1 VPPSGVIPNPN
12 PSLTGSL
19 SAIAASEP
27 SCAPTRVYLKR
38 GRANRQW
45 RSRARPPLSSHA
57 PRPPASAGSTRSS
70 SLPPPA
76 AARRGPRA
84 ASPAGSPQVAAG
96 SSSLLTNS
104 APRMACQLTGLLG
117 SAPLQRLPPRRMC
130 STPRRS
136 LSRSTSPTR
145 RKFTNGNSACSWA
158 IFARSFVFGF
168 FFDHLHRSSDAVLM
182 YYLAVILQFW
192 KWISVYLHLW
202 LVVCKDDF
210 GARLS
215 ISSCRLMSCGWE
227 GKLVGIWVSL
237 KSWRGGALSVV
248 PSFLCSVIHFFFHIC
263 KLASS

>member
-1 VPPSGVIPNPN
+1 MGMGMGVNPYPPAYMGNPVGLFLCRGYGYGVVIPGGYLPIAISTTAPTRQQPAAQAAQHHTPAVPPSGVIPNPN

-57 PRPPASAGSTRSS
+57 PRLPASAGSTRSS

-145 RKFTNGNSACSWA
+145 RKFTNGNSACS
-158 IFARSFVFGF
+158 
-168 FFDHLHRSSDAVLM
+168 
-182 YYLAVILQFW
+182 
-192 KWISVYLHLW
+192 
-202 LVVCKDDF
+202 
-210 GARLS
+210 
-215 ISSCRLMSCGWE
+215 
-227 GKLVGIWVSL
+227 
-237 KSWRGGALSVV
+237 
-248 PSFLCSVIHFFFHIC
+248 
-263 KLASS
+263 